1 MLSLQL
7 QGKSMN
13 IYIYIYIL
21 LVSTKIH
28 VWTWNCEKG
37 YGDYYLAQINN
48 CLIILM
54 KNASALLVSKI

>member
-13 IYIYIYIL
+13 IYIL

-54 KNASALLVSKI
+54 KNASALLVSEI